1 MQPLLLAFSSGM
13 SWGTADFLAGVS
25 ARRLPLLVVS
35 SVSQFAGLLF
45 IGAIVLVRGE
55 GPQEAVAL
63 VYGLAGGV
71 FGAIGLSALYRG
83 LAIGRMGVVAPTA
96 ALSGTVPVAWGLI
109 RGDRPSSL
117 QFVGVALAIGGV
129 ILAARA
135 SDGGSERRAA
145 AGVGLALVAALTLG
159 MLVVLLDEAGR
170 SDPLW
175 GVLMVRVGA
184 LTLLSVAVVARR
196 PTFAMTRHQG
206 GRLAAVGMLDNGAN
220 LAFALAAEAGGLLT
234 LTSVLGSLYPVA
246 TVVLAR
252 FVLHERLARHQ
263 TVGVVA
269 ALTGVAL
276 IAAG

>member
-1 MQPLLLAFSSGM
+1 MHPLLLALGSGVG
-13 SWGTADFLAGVS
+13 WGTADFLAGVS

-55 GPQEAVAL
+55 APKEAVAL
-63 VYGLAGGV
+63 AYGLVGGV
-71 FGAIGLSALYRG
+71 VGAIGLSALYRG

-96 ALSGTVPVAWGLI
+96 ALSGAVPVAWGLV
-109 RGDRPSSL
+109 RGDRPTSL
-117 QFVGVALAIGGV
+117 QLVGVALAIGGV

-135 SDGGSERRAA
+135 SGDGADRRAA

-159 MLVVLLDEAGR
+159 TLVVLLDEAGR
-170 SDPLW
+170 ADPLW

-184 LTLLSVAVVARR
+184 LALLSIAVVARR
-196 PTFAMTRHQG
+196 PAFAMTKGQG
-206 GRLAAVGMLDNGAN
+206 GRLAAVGLLDNGSN

-234 LTSVLGSLYPVA
+234 LTAVLGSLYPVS
-246 TVVLAR
+246 TVLLAR

-263 TVGVVA
+263 AIGVA
-269 ALTGVAL
+269 SALVGVAL